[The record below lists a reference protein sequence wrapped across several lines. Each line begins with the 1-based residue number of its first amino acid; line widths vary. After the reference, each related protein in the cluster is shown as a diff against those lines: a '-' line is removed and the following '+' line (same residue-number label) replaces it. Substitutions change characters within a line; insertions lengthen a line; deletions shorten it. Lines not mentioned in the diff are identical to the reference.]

1 MDRSSV
7 QGWLDRYVAA
17 WKSYDRAEIES
28 LFASE
33 ATYRYHPYDAE
44 DEIVRGRDAIVSDW
58 VEPDG
63 AASTRDAPGTY
74 DARYEP
80 YAVDGDR
87 AVVTGA
93 STLLRER
100 SGRPHLRQRLH
111 ASLRRRGALH
121 RVHRVV
127 HAAPV
132 T

>member
-1 MDRSSV
+1 MTREDV
-7 QGWLDRYVAA
+7 AAWLDRYVAA
-17 WKSYDRAEIES
+17 WQSYDRDAIGD
-28 LFASE
+28 LFSE
-33 ATYRYHPYDAE
+33 DAQYRYHPYDE
-44 DEIVRGRDAIVSDW
+44 PVVGRGAIVDSWLEEDR
-58 VEPDG
+58 VDEPG
-63 AASTRDAPGTY
+63 SFE
-74 DARYEP
+74 ARYEP